1 MISYQEVKE
10 LVQSKLVDKTNSTPY
25 EDLSELL
32 FGEGNCFNESE
43 VRKRMYGMKRLIE
56 IIEADTVGTKVDK
69 RILSL
74 SDLHIPFNLPLDTV
88 KNYAGKVDV
97 LVLNGDIED
106 CQSCSKFPKKYRVD
120 VTTEMIQTRQFII
133 DLVHMLQPKEV
144 VVVKGNHEHRMG
156 RYLSDRLNEDL
167 MNLMPDTPMDLIVND
182 GFKNRDRLNKTETW
196 YSPLT
201 EVFAD
206 EGVSISYT
214 GEWWRRVGNT
224 IFAHPLTYSNGML
237 KTTEKAVEYFLRVE
251 KDFDTIVLGHTHK
264 LGSYIQGNVHMYEQ
278 GCLCDLDKL
287 TYNDGLLT
295 IPNQNGFIYL
305 CQDKDGNLIDET
317 VKLISL

>member
-1 MISYQEVKE
+1 MISYQEVRE
-10 LVQSKLVDKTNSTPY
+10 LVQSKLIDKTNPTPY

-56 IIEADTVGTKVDK
+56 IIEADSVGTKVDK

-120 VTTEMIQTRQFII
+120 VTTEMIETRQFII
-133 DLVHMLQPKEV
+133 DLVHILQPKEV

-167 MNLMPDTPMDLIVND
+167 MNLMPDTPMDLIIND

-224 IFAHPLTYSNGML
+224 IFAHPLTYSSGML

-264 LGSYIQGNVHMYEQ
+264 LGSYIQGNVRMYEQ
-278 GCLCDLDKL
+278 GCLCDLNKL

-305 CQDKDGNLIDET
+305 CQDKDGNIIDET
-317 VKLISL
+317 VKLVNL

>member
-1 MISYQEVKE
+1 MITYEEVKD
-10 LVQSKLVDKTNSTPY
+10 LVNGKLIDKTNLTPY
-25 EDLSELL
+25 EDLSERL

-56 IIEADTVGTKVDK
+56 IIEADNVGTKVET

-74 SDLHIPFNLPLDTV
+74 SDLHVPFNLPIDYV
-88 KNYAGKVDV
+88 NVYAGKVDV

-120 VTTEMIQTRQFII
+120 VTAEMIQTRQII
-133 DLVHMLQPKEV
+133 LDLVAKIKPKKV

-167 MNLMPDTPMDLIVND
+167 MNLMPDTPMDLIIND
-182 GFKNRDRLNKTETW
+182 GFKNRDRLNKTEVF
-196 YSPLT
+196 YPPLALVLA
-201 EVFAD
+201 E
-206 EGVSISYT
+206 EGVEISYT
-214 GEWWRRVGNT
+214 GDWWRRVGNT
-224 IFAHPLTYSNGML
+224 IFAHPLSYSSGML

-251 KDFDTIVLGHTHK
+251 KDFDTLILGHTHK
-264 LGSYIQGNVHMYEQ
+264 LGSYIQGNIHMYEQ
-278 GCLCDLDKL
+278 GCLCDLNKL
-287 TYNDGLLT
+287 AYNDGLLT

-305 CQDKDGNLIDET
+305 CQDKDGNLIEES
-317 VKLISL
+317 VKLINL

>member
-1 MISYQEVKE
+1 MVSYQEVKE
-10 LVQSKLVDKTNSTPY
+10 LVQSKLIDKTNPTPY

-56 IIEADTVGTKVDK
+56 IIEADAVGTKVDK

-97 LVLNGDIED
+97 LVLNGDVED

-133 DLVHMLQPKEV
+133 DLIHMLQPKEV

-251 KDFDTIVLGHTHK
+251 KDFDTIILGHTHK
-264 LGSYIQGNVHMYEQ
+264 LGSYIQGSVRMYEQ
-278 GCLCDLDKL
+278 GCLCDLNKL

-305 CQDKDGNLIDET
+305 CQDKDGNIIDET
-317 VKLISL
+317 VKLINL

>member
-1 MISYQEVKE
+1 MITYEEVKD
-10 LVQSKLVDKTNSTPY
+10 LVNSKLIDKTNLTPY
-25 EDLSELL
+25 EDLSERL

-56 IIEADTVGTKVDK
+56 IIEADNVGTKVET

-74 SDLHIPFNLPLDTV
+74 SDLHVPFNLPVDYV
-88 KNYAGKVDV
+88 NVYAGKVDV

-120 VTTEMIQTRQFII
+120 VTAEMIQTRQII
-133 DLVHMLQPKEV
+133 LDLVAKIKPKKV

-167 MNLMPDTPMDLIVND
+167 MNLMPDTPMDLIIND
-182 GFKNRDRLNKTETW
+182 GFKNRDRLNKTEVF
-196 YSPLT
+196 YPPLALVLA
-201 EVFAD
+201 E
-206 EGVSISYT
+206 EGVEISYT
-214 GEWWRRVGNT
+214 GDWWRRVGNT
-224 IFAHPLTYSNGML
+224 IFAHPLSYSSGML

-251 KDFDTIVLGHTHK
+251 KDFDTLILGHTHK
-264 LGSYIQGNVHMYEQ
+264 LGSYIQGNIHMYEQ
-278 GCLCDLDKL
+278 GCLCDLNKL
-287 TYNDGLLT
+287 AYNDGLLT

-305 CQDKDGNLIDET
+305 CQDKDGNLIEES
-317 VKLISL
+317 VKLINL